1 MKRGN
6 CVQISFIDSRVLIFC
21 SRSNEFVRR
30 VVDVDLAAGMKM
42 NVVNKTTATAE
53 KKTRNKPTK
62 NKNNGKPS

>member
-30 VVDVDLAAGMKM
+30 VVDVDLAAGIKM
-42 NVVNKTTATAE
+42 DVVNKTTATAE
-53 KKTRNKPTK
+53 KKNKEQTNEK
-62 NKNNGKPS
+62 QK

>member
-53 KKTRNKPTK
+53 KNNKEQTNEK
-62 NKNNGKPS
+62 QK

>member
-30 VVDVDLAAGMKM
+30 VVDVDLAAGIKM

-53 KKTRNKPTK
+53 KKNKEQTNEK
-62 NKNNGKPS
+62 QK